1 MGVKEVRKKFQKF
14 WSEVES
20 ELKENRTTFLV
31 YTGLRILV
39 IATLVLQLFNR
50 NYENVFLC
58 ILTLFLMIL
67 PSAVQATFKVSF
79 PTPLEIIML
88 CFIFAAEILGEIS
101 SFYMRFQYWDTILHT
116 LNGFICAGIGFS
128 LVDIMNKQKKYKFEM
143 SPAFLAITA
152 FCFSMTI
159 GVLWEFFEYSMD
171 SLWNLDMQK
180 DTIITEIYS
189 TIPQVLG
196 NGKNITIT
204 DIKEVVIDG
213 QVLDVGGYLDIG
225 LIDTMNDLIVNFIGA
240 SVFSALGYLCIKRK
254 DMKHVI
260 LGLIPESKESDGT
273 ASGQEKE

>member
-1 MGVKEVRKKFQKF
+1 MKKKFQKF
-14 WSEVES
+14 WREVES

-260 LGLIPESKESDGT
+260 LGLIPESKESKGT

>member
-1 MGVKEVRKKFQKF
+1 MRKKFQKF

>member
-1 MGVKEVRKKFQKF
+1 MKKKFQKF
-14 WSEVES
+14 WREVEN

-260 LGLIPESKESDGT
+260 LGLIPESKESKGT